1 MPDPVRPADTE
12 RLKEAKGHVERALR
26 EIVEIPD
33 SLERDAILA
42 DLQGGLTKIVR
53 LVRIKGQADG

>member
-1 MPDPVRPADTE
+1 M
-12 RLKEAKGHVERALR
+12 KAKGHVERALW

-42 DLQGGLTKIVR
+42 DLQGALTKIVR
-53 LVRIKGQADG
+53 AARNDGPEGGQ